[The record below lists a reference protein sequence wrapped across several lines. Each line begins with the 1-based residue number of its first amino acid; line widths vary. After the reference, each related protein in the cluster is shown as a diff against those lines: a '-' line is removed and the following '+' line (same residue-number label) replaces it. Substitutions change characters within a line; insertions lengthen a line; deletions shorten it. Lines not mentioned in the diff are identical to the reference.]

1 MENGEQD
8 GNASKPQPQ
17 PSENNAVTAPTPT
30 VTVAQPRNGE
40 TANGCGDGACNQ
52 HSPSNAAVASA
63 ATVANGTCSAQ
74 SQGPPNNTGATH
86 LTTRSANHQQ
96 SQRDRSKDRRN
107 PAREHNRNRMHN
119 THSNR
124 SSGNGATGYLTS
136 VGQTTRNQSRNS
148 AAEKQDDSVDR
159 VQAASSTGD
168 LSEASNAPGAAPNQG
183 AAAQAIA
190 MQYNWQSSKPTLKER
205 LLFMFNNEIM
215 ADVHFVVGRGS
226 STQRIPAHK
235 FVLSIG
241 SAVFDAMFNGGMAT
255 KSDDVELPDVEA
267 SAFLALLRFLY
278 SDEVHIGPET
288 VMTTLYTAKKYAVPA
303 LEKACVDFLKRN
315 LSSDNAF
322 MLLTQVRK
330 LSTNLYSLVI
340 IVYYIFMLAY
350 TNSLRNKQRAK
361 FCYYQ
366 IFRQLYREHFYQ
378 SRNVYIYIYI
388 IYIYILYIYI

>member
-17 PSENNAVTAPTPT
+17 PSENNAVAAPTSA

-52 HSPSNAAVASA
+52 HSSSNAAVASA
-63 ATVANGTCSAQ
+63 ATVANGACSAQ
-74 SQGPPNNTGATH
+74 SQGPQNNTGATH

-119 THSNR
+119 THGNR

-136 VGQTTRNQSRNS
+136 VSQTTRNQSRNS

-330 LSTNLYSLVI
+330 LSTNLHKLEQSKGKDLNILPNIQGTNVTHVHSL
-340 IVYYIFMLAY
+340 
-350 TNSLRNKQRAK
+350 K
-361 FCYYQ
+361 
-366 IFRQLYREHFYQ
+366 
-378 SRNVYIYIYI
+378 SRHG
-388 IYIYILYIYI
+388 LHTK